1 LPVPQVAAAALRFAH
16 FELQP
21 HERRLLVAGEPAAL
35 GARALDV
42 LIALA
47 GRAGELVSKN
57 ELLEIVWPGLVVEE
71 NNLAVQVS
79 ALRKVLGGDIIATIP
94 GRGYRFTA
102 RIEAAAGAPARAAF
116 AAPAAS
122 APERLK
128 SNLPEELTHLVG
140 RDADLGELAA
150 LIDRHR
156 LLTIVGAGGIGKSAL
171 ARALLRERSQ
181 RYAQGVCWV
190 ELAQIP
196 SAGALPHALPGAIAA
211 SLGVRPTGADPITAL
226 AAAVAP
232 LDVLIALDNAEH
244 IYADVARVAEAL
256 LQAAPQLHLVV
267 TSQAP
272 LKAAGEQL
280 YRLGSLT
287 WPEGGGV
294 DARAARH
301 HSAVALFVERAQA
314 LDRRFALTDDNV
326 EQVVALC
333 RTLDG
338 LPLAIELAA
347 ARLPLLG
354 LSALTAGLDQRLR
367 LLTTGTQGAPARQQ
381 TLRAALEWSHQ
392 LLTAQERAVLRRLA
406 VFAGSASLHA
416 IQQLAAEE
424 SLDEWTVLDALGT
437 LVDRSFVA
445 LADDREAPRYRL
457 LDTPRAFALEQLAA
471 SGEIDVVRARH
482 AAALREH
489 FERAYEEGWSGR
501 VGVEAWSLGMERDLD
516 NAREAFAWA
525 STHDPACAL
534 SICASVLSS
543 LPLSLHGERLA
554 MWEATD
560 PLLTD
565 AVPAPLR
572 ARALLEAADLYAG
585 LKATRA
591 CGYARQ
597 AVELLRGLDD
607 RFMLYRAVARL
618 AHLLAPEDEA
628 AARVALA
635 EMRALEVPTWPARRL
650 LCGANAEQACAS
662 WFREPEKALDWSYR
676 LMALE
681 NDAGSASLRGLL
693 CVVDVEL
700 ELRHAAAALKHGL
713 ELVARLQ
720 GTRFRRALNVAHLN
734 VMEAWLANDNPA
746 EARALAVKGWPE
758 AIRHGWKGSWAD
770 CLSLL
775 AALESRPR
783 ASALLRGFAE
793 VQYAVLER
801 KREVAEGITIERAE
815 RIARRALGDAEY
827 ERFVVEGKLLR
838 DSEIA
843 GLAFA
848 EADAGGRN

>member
-1 LPVPQVAAAALRFAH
+1 MPHVAAALRFAQ

-35 GARALDV
+35 GARALEV

-47 GRAGELVSKN
+47 ERSGELVTKN
-57 ELLEIVWPGLVVEE
+57 ELLEIVWPDVVVEE
-71 NNLAVQVS
+71 NNLAVQVN
-79 ALRKVLGGDIIATIP
+79 ALRKVLGGDIIATVP

-102 RIEAAAGAPARAAF
+102 RIEAAADAPTRAAS

-128 SNLPEELTHLVG
+128 SNLPEDLTHLIG
-140 RDADLGELAA
+140 READLGELTA

-181 RYAQGVCWV
+181 RHAQGVCWV

-196 SAGALPHALPGAIAA
+196 AAGALPHALPGAIAA
-211 SLGVRPTGADPITAL
+211 SLGLRPAGADPITAL

-232 LDVLIALDNAEH
+232 LDVLIGLDNAEH
-244 IYADVARVAEAL
+244 IHADVARVAEAL
-256 LQAAPQLHLVV
+256 LRAAPQLHLVV
-267 TSQAP
+267 TSQTP
-272 LKAAGEQL
+272 LKAAAEQL

-287 WPEGGGV
+287 WPEGAA
-294 DARAARH
+294 DARVAKH

-326 EQVVALC
+326 AQVVALC

-354 LSALTAGLDQRLR
+354 LAALIAGLDQRLR

-392 LLTAQERAVLRRLA
+392 LLTAHEQAVLRRLA
-406 VFAGSASLHA
+406 VFAGSASLHV
-416 IQQLAAEE
+416 IQQVAAEG

-445 LADDREAPRYRL
+445 LIDDRAAPRYRL

-471 SGEIDVVRARH
+471 AGEVDVVRTRH
-482 AAALREH
+482 AAALRAH
-489 FERAYEEGWSGR
+489 FERAYEDGWSGR
-501 VGVEAWSLGMERDLD
+501 VGVEAWSLDMEPDLD

-525 STHDPACAL
+525 RTNDPECAV

-560 PLLTD
+560 PLLTE
-565 AVPAPLR
+565 AVRAPLR
-572 ARALLEAADLYAG
+572 VRALLEAADLYAG

-591 CGYARQ
+591 RGYARE

-607 RFMLYRAVARL
+607 RFMLYRAVARF

-628 AARVALA
+628 AARAALA
-635 EMRALEVPTWPARRL
+635 EMRVLELPAWPARRL

-662 WFREPEKALDWSYR
+662 WFHEPEKALDWSYR

-681 NDAGSASLRGLL
+681 NEAGSASLRGLL

-746 EARALAVKGWPE
+746 EARALALKGWPE

-775 AALESRPR
+775 AALETRPR

-793 VQYAVLER
+793 AQYAGLER

-815 RIARRALGDAEY
+815 RITREALGDAQY
-827 ERFVVEGKLLR
+827 ERLVMEGKVLR
-838 DSEIA
+838 DPEMA
-843 GLAFA
+843 GVAFA
-848 EADAGGRN
+848 EADVGGRN